1 MIDAND
7 LVYKSKDELMAI
19 FRQKVKENGGMK
31 LSAAKLSHLANGDLI
46 LAHARVSN
54 AYYGRTSMST
64 LREYIQHIDAP
75 EIQIKL

>member
-1 MIDAND
+1 MEPSD
-7 LVYKSKDELMAI
+7 LIYKSKEDLLVI
-19 FRQKVKENGGMK
+19 FREKVKQNGGMK

-64 LREYIQHIDAP
+64 LREYILHIDAP
-75 EIQIKL
+75 EMKIKL